1 MSQMDHFGFTKLLV
15 DDLEA
20 TATFYKSVCGL
31 TELARVDSEIEGRPI
46 REIMFNATGQGAAT
60 FVLLNFVGA
69 PKPHNDEVII
79 GFQTS
84 DVEAFVQRAV
94 AAGGSIAEDVKSMP
108 EHGVKV
114 GFVRD
119 VEGHLI
125 EVVEMLQG

>member
-1 MSQMDHFGFTKLLV
+1 MDHFGFTKLLV

-31 TELARVDSEIEGRPI
+31 TELARVDSEIAGRPI

-94 AAGGSIAEDVKSMP
+94 AAGGSIAEDVKAMP

-119 VEGHLI
+119 IEGHLI
-125 EVVEMLQG
+125 EVVEMLQS